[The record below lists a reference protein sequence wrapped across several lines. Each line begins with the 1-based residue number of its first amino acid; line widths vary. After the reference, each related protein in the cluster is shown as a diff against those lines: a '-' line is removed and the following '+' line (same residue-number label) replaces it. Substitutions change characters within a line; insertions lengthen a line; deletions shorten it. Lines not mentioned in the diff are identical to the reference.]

1 MEPFILV
8 SVSTRAELSK
18 CFPKFRSGQQLAQF
32 FHDLRIDGSLAKSF
46 DFRDNAKRWFV
57 SFHPKKDWE
66 TSLAAMQTELSRPGL
81 AERYGISPDAA
92 KLLTWIE
99 ALPADRF
106 TGPWTPVVEEA
117 NDRWIGISCPWSKEN
132 FPVYLQMLLDEINQH
147 AGYDLA
153 LQPWHQ
159 QGTIKSRIRVA
170 KKPLAIEKLVK
181 QVQMLAL
188 EQGGPVDFATARDAI
203 EDLIRT
209 AQHLA
214 NGGPEA

>member
-8 SVSTRAELSK
+8 SVSNRAELSK
-18 CFPKFRSGQQLAQF
+18 CFPKFGSGHQLAQF
-32 FHDLRIDGSLAKSF
+32 FHDLPIDGSVAKSF
-46 DFRDNAKRWFV
+46 DFRDNAKRWFI
-57 SFHPKKDWE
+57 SFHPKKNWE
-66 TSLAAMQTELSRPGL
+66 TSLVAIQTELSRPGL
-81 AERYGISPDAA
+81 AERYGISSDAA

-132 FPVYLQMLLDEINQH
+132 FPAYLQMLLDEINQH

-159 QGTIKSRIRVA
+159 HGTIKSRIRVA
-170 KKPLAIEKLVK
+170 RKRSGIENVVKQVQLLALERGALLDPLTTRNAIEKLIASCSCFK
-181 QVQMLAL
+181 
-188 EQGGPVDFATARDAI
+188 
-203 EDLIRT
+203 
-209 AQHLA
+209 
-214 NGGPEA
+214 